1 MYCCGERLRV
11 TRLVFNTNGYYKR
24 VDFGFCQGCGTAHT
38 FVYVISKGGRERERK
53 FSGSTAIK
61 EFKKYQRLK
70 NNIRQGTRNNQNLS
84 DKGHLSNEAAAYCI
98 CDFLKTRKVDANG
111 FPVYLQIRRDFNNQY
126 EVLNQ
131 VETIYSTM

>member
-70 NNIRQGTRNNQNLS
+70 NNIRQGTRNNQNVCY
-84 DKGHLSNEAAAYCI
+84 G
-98 CDFLKTRKVDANG
+98 DFLKTRKVDANG

>member
-70 NNIRQGTRNNQNLS
+70 NNIRQGTRNNQNVCY
-84 DKGHLSNEAAAYCI
+84 G
-98 CDFLKTRKVDANG
+98 DFLKTR
-111 FPVYLQIRRDFNNQY
+111 
-126 EVLNQ
+126 
-131 VETIYSTM
+131 